1 MEKQTSKLKLTLKA
15 IRVNMGKSQEEM
27 AELYGVT
34 KEIVSNWETYRTYPN
49 VKDIPKIEKAT
60 GLKYDDIIFLP
71 ENCGITADEQKVKR
85 DKEES

>member
-1 MEKQTSKLKLTLKA
+1 MENQKPKLKLTLKA

-34 KEIVSNWETYRTYPN
+34 KEVVSNWETYRTYPN
-49 VKDIPKIEKAT
+49 VRDIPNIEKAT

-71 ENCGITADEQKVKR
+71 DNDV
-85 DKEES
+85 